1 MQNSKIRVNPSR
13 LHQFVYC
20 PRIVFFDHY
29 LKVKKPLRQRIRMW
43 IGKLLHYI
51 HHLFRPGY
59 VKEELLRVDVDELEG
74 VELVGKPDSYK
85 INDDVIVLEEFK
97 STRMPKAPGK
107 MNLLAWDNDIIQAVA
122 YAYMLNKIY
131 GKKVMVIIRYI
142 DGATTFEYN
151 ELMKLNLLAYLEE
164 YRKIVEYK
172 LFPEAKRNRRCNR
185 CQYREL
191 CDIVDSD
198 MIIEER

>member
-59 VKEELLRVDVDELEG
+59 VKEELLQVEVPELG
-74 VELVGKPDSYK
+74 IVLVGKPDSYK
-85 INDDVIVLEEFK
+85 VTEDAIVLEEFK
-97 STRMPKAPGK
+97 SYRMPKAPNK
-107 MNLLAWDNDIIQAVA
+107 WDLLAWESDVIQAVA

-142 DGATTFEYN
+142 DGVTTFEYN
-151 ELMKLNLLAYLEE
+151 ELLKLGLLAVLEE
-164 YRKIVEYK
+164 YRKMVEYK
-172 LFPEAKRNRRCNR
+172 LFPETKRNRKCNR

-191 CDIVDSD
+191 CDIVDSGVD
-198 MIIEER
+198 EWM